1 MHQIKI
7 NTTEEKVTKLVET
20 KVTKETPM
28 DLDIVHFNNYDSL
41 QINGIYVANIYSNG
55 VFMLSRQW
63 LKHVGIST
71 LKISDQLTSNSKQDM
86 DSTYINL

>member
-1 MHQIKI
+1 MRQVKI
-7 NTTEEKVTKLVET
+7 NTTKEKVTNLVET

-41 QINGIYVANIYSNG
+41 RINGFYVANIYSNG

-63 LKHVGIST
+63 LKEVGLDT
-71 LKISDQLTSNSKQDM
+71 LKISDGLTGYSKQDKN
-86 DSTYINL
+86 SIYIRL